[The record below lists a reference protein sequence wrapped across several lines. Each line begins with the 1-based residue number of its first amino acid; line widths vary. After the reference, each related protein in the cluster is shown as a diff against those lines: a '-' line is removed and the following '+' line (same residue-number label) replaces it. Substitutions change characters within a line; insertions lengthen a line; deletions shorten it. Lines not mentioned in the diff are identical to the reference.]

1 MEEEDDMSNDNM
13 DVELPAQVMAAP
25 HRHHED
31 KDVGGQGDGE
41 EQKKSDLPE
50 VQIPYFS
57 EGGDF
62 TTRATRR
69 INAERIP
76 DLAKIN
82 ETG

>member
-1 MEEEDDMSNDNM
+1 MFGKRR
-13 DVELPAQVMAAP
+13 L
-25 HRHHED
+25 
-31 KDVGGQGDGE
+31 
-41 EQKKSDLPE
+41 SDLP
-50 VQIPYFS
+50 VAYKYHA